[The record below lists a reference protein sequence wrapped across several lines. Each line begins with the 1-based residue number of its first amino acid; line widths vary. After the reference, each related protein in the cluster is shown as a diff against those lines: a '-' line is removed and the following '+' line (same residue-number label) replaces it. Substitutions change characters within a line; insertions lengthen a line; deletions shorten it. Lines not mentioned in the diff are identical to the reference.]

1 MKKVELV
8 LWFKCN
14 TRCRFCVVDP
24 RAAGESMPT
33 AAAIG
38 HLERSRSEGAEEVDF
53 GGGEPTLRPD
63 LPELARA
70 AARLGYRDI
79 GIRSNGLRLCY
90 SDYVERLMAAGVTS
104 FAVPVWGRPEDHD
117 ALCGVPGAFD
127 MMEMGVKHILD
138 FGGRLEIDLL
148 LTTRSV
154 GHSRALAAGFAG
166 WGVKRFRAFL
176 FCLFGANYTR
186 PDLLPSLSEAGR
198 AVVEAAEAFDGNGG
212 ASITTGHVPPCL
224 LLPRPE
230 LHADIA
236 RAGLTIITPGGS
248 FPAETA
254 PSEAGARTSRC
265 AGCAYSGSCRGPRIE
280 YVRERSDAE
289 IQPARFSS
297 KPATGSRVSQNA

>member
-38 HLERSRSEGAEEVDF
+38 HLERSRSKGAEEVDF

-70 AARLGYRDI
+70 AARLGYREI

-104 FAVPVWGRPEDHD
+104 FAVPVWGRPNDHD
-117 ALCGVPGAFD
+117 ALCAVPGAFD

-138 FGGRLEIDLL
+138 FGGRVEIDLL
-148 LTTRSV
+148 LTTLSV
-154 GHSRALAAGFAG
+154 GHCRGLAAGFAG
-166 WGVKRFRAFL
+166 LGVKRFQAFL
-176 FCLFGANYTR
+176 YCLFSANSTS
-186 PDLLPSLSEAGR
+186 PDLLPSLAEAGR
-198 AVVEAAEAFDGNGG
+198 AVVEAAGDLSAKKG
-212 ASITTGHVPPCL
+212 ASITTGHIPPCL
-224 LLPRPE
+224 LLPMPQ

-236 RAGLTIITPGGS
+236 LEDLTIITPGGS

-254 PSEAGARTSRC
+254 PSEACARTSRC
-265 AGCAYSGSCRGPRIE
+265 GGCAYAASCRGPRIE

-289 IQPARFSS
+289 IKPARLPS
-297 KPATGSRVSQNA
+297 KNAVGSRGSQHA